1 VKPLIRSA
9 HAGPCHSP
17 DRRPIVASHSG
28 LALRNYTSIIE
39 GHLARVDQNRATLE
53 ALAET
58 YGTTPAQAAVE
69 EILNG
74 LRAVAVALLPAARAA
89 DAEFEEKTQCQ

>member
-1 VKPLIRSA
+1 MKPLTRSA
-9 HAGPCHSP
+9 HVGPRHSP

-28 LALRNYTSIIE
+28 VALRNYTSIVE
-39 GHLARVDQNRATLE
+39 GQLARIDQNRATLE

-58 YGTTPAQAAVE
+58 YGTTPVQAAVE

-89 DAEFEEKTQCQ
+89 NAEFKEKPQCR